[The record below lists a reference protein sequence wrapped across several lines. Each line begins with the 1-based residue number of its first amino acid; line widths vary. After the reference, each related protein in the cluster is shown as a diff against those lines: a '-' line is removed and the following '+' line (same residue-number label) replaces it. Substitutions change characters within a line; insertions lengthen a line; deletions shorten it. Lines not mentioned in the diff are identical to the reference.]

1 MYQIGQSTTEITV
14 FKEKCGMLGYGRHWN
29 YITGQE
35 TPQFARCF
43 IVESKSKKMAI
54 VNVEFCFSTVYLKHG
69 IVQALQQKYPE
80 WGYSD
85 DNLMIT
91 AQHTHSMAGGY
102 TQHFFY
108 NLFVPGFKQE
118 VYDAYVA
125 GIVQSILE
133 AEENK
138 SQGRLYHHAGEF
150 ADDIEVCFNRS
161 LAAYNRNKEVK
172 SPLGVAQAQLACN
185 RRMDLLRID
194 DAAGQALGAI
204 NWFGVHATSVSNQNE
219 QLCHDNK
226 GYAAAYF
233 EDYLREV
240 HQVKAPMGIF
250 AQEAAGDVT
259 PNFIWDKKQKRL
271 RGKYTDDFKSARYNG
286 RLQFEKAK
294 ELFEAA
300 AEEGEELTGELDY
313 IQAYF
318 DLGDTEVKPAFTEG
332 KKGCRTAA
340 ASVGMAFLEGTRE
353 GPGTS
358 KVVGFFIRI
367 MFYLLR
373 FGEKSIAKLS
383 ADKEYRSKT
392 LHMYESQYPKAV
404 VIELGKG
411 RVMTYKKIRH
421 LPVPNFVDVAV
432 KYVKQIDKMGYTHPT
447 PWIAQNLPLQIFII
461 GQLAIVGI
469 PAEITSMAG
478 NRLRQSVAQRLK
490 ERGVDTVILAP
501 YANGYAGYITTYEEY
516 QEQAYE
522 GGHTLFGKWTL
533 GAYQSHFDT
542 LAEELLRPETERCSK
557 LGDGRVILKEQAIWT
572 GFDNPKVRVWK

>member
-1 MYQIGQSTTEITV
+1 MYRIGQSTTEITV
-14 FKEKCGMLGYGRHWN
+14 FKENCGMLGYGRHWN

-43 IVESKSKKMAI
+43 IVETARKKIAI

-69 IVQALQQKYPE
+69 IVQQLQEKYPE
-80 WGYSD
+80 LGYTD

-118 VYDAYVA
+118 VYDAYLE
-125 GIVQSILE
+125 GIVQSILD
-133 AEENK
+133 AEQNK
-138 SQGRLYHHAGEF
+138 EEGQIYHNAGAF
-150 ADDIEVCFNRS
+150 AEDIEVCFNRS
-161 LAAYNRNKEVK
+161 LSAYNQNKEVRTK
-172 SPLGVAQAQLACN
+172 LEPAQAHLACN
-185 RRMDLLRID
+185 RRMDLLRIN
-194 DAAGQALGAI
+194 DAKGRPLGAL

-219 QLCHDNK
+219 KLCNDNK
-226 GYAAAYF
+226 GYAASYF
-233 EDYLREV
+233 EEYLRKE
-240 HQVKAPMGIF
+240 HQVEQPMGIF

-271 RGKYTDDFKSARYNG
+271 RGKYADDFKSAQYNG

-294 ELFEAA
+294 SLFEAA
-300 AEEGEELTGELDY
+300 PEQGAMLEGELDY
-313 IQAYF
+313 IQTYF
-318 DLGDTEVKPAFTEG
+318 DLGDSAVKPTFAQG
-332 KKGCRTAA
+332 RKDCRTAA
-340 ASVGMAFLEGTRE
+340 PSVGMAFLEGTRE

-358 KVVGFFIRI
+358 KVVGFFVRLF
-367 MFYLLR
+367 FYVLR
-373 FGEKSIAKLS
+373 FGEKCIARLS
-383 ADKEYRSKT
+383 ANKEYRSKT

-404 VIELGKG
+404 VIELGDG
-411 RVMTYKKIRH
+411 RVMTYKKVRH
-421 LPVPNFVDVAV
+421 LPIPNFIDVAV
-432 KYVKQIDKMGYTHPT
+432 KYIRQIDKMGYTNKT

-469 PAEITSMAG
+469 PAEITTMAG
-478 NRLRQSVAQRLK
+478 NRLRQSVAERLK

-516 QEQAYE
+516 HEQSYE

-542 LAEELLRPETERCSK
+542 LASELLRPEAERQDE
-557 LGDGRVILKEQAIWT
+557 LGDGQVILKEQAIWT

>member
-1 MYQIGQSTTEITV
+1 MYRIGRSTTEITV
-14 FKEKCGMLGYGRHWN
+14 FKENCGMLGYGRHWN

-43 IVESKSKKMAI
+43 IVETEVKKIAL

-69 IVQALQQKYPE
+69 IVQKLQAEHPE
-80 WGYSD
+80 LGYSD

-108 NLFVPGFKQE
+108 NLFVPGFNQE
-118 VYDAYVA
+118 VYDAYVE

-133 AEENK
+133 AEAQKE
-138 SQGRLYHHAGEF
+138 QGRIYHHWGSF
-150 ADDIEVCFNRS
+150 AQELEVCFNRS
-161 LAAYNRNKEVK
+161 LSAYNRNKEVK
-172 SPLGVAQAQLACN
+172 RPLKATEANLACN
-185 RRMDLLRID
+185 RQMDLLRID
-194 DAAGQALGAI
+194 NAQGQPRAAV
-204 NWFGVHATSVSNQNE
+204 NWFGVHTTSVSNQNE
-219 QLCHDNK
+219 KLCYDNK
-226 GYAAAYF
+226 GYAAADM
-233 EDYLREV
+233 EAYLQE
-240 HQVKAPMGIF
+240 KYGCASPMAVF

-271 RGKYTDDFKSARYNG
+271 RGKYEDDFESARYNG

-294 ELFEAA
+294 ALFEAA
-300 AEEGEELTGELDY
+300 AEQGQEIKGDLDY

-318 DLGDTEVKPAFTEG
+318 DLGNTELNPAFAQG
-332 KKGCRTAA
+332 RKGCRTAPP
-340 ASVGMAFLEGTRE
+340 SVGMAFLEGTRE
-353 GPGTS
+353 GPGAP
-358 KVVGFFIRI
+358 KIVGFFVRLL
-367 MFYLLR
+367 FYLLR
-373 FGEKSIAKLS
+373 FGEKAFAKLS
-383 ADKEYRSKT
+383 ANKDYRSRV

-404 VIELGKG
+404 VIELGDG
-411 RVMTYKKIRH
+411 RVMTYKKVRH
-421 LPVPNFVDVAV
+421 LPIPNFVDVAV
-432 KYVKQIDKMGYTHPT
+432 KYVKQIDKMGYTSKT
-447 PWIAQNLPLQIFII
+447 PWTAQNLPLQIFIM

-469 PAEITSMAG
+469 PAEITTMAG
-478 NRLRQSVAQRLK
+478 NRLRTSVAKRLQQ
-490 ERGVDTVILAP
+490 RGVEKVILAP

-542 LAEELLRPETERCSK
+542 LAQELLRPEAERQEE
-557 LGDGRVILKEQAIWT
+557 LGDGQVIFQEKSIWT